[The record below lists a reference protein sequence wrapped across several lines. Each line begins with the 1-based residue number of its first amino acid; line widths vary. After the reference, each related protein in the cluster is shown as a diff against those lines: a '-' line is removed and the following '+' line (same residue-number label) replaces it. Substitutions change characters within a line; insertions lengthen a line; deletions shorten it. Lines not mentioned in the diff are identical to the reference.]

1 MGSIPIPRPNTLVAR
16 LDVQECSKLTDAGS
30 SPVEGASFLKERK
43 FYVVGITQKGNMGIT
58 KERTSV
64 IFKYR
69 TRRFKRK
76 DC

>member
-1 MGSIPIPRPNTLVAR
+1 
-16 LDVQECSKLTDAGS
+16 
-30 SPVEGASFLKERK
+30 
-43 FYVVGITQKGNMGIT
+43 VVGITQKGNMGIT